1 MINTIYTFTVANM
14 MTLAANVNIDGTIG
28 EAEHFIHH
36 LLGHINSGHYNYVHL
51 LFNIL
56 FLSICFIMRYN
67 SYFKIVNIDISTDDG
82 KNLYKRYRSYVLNH
96 IIISF
101 IFANIVCYLLIQL
114 VDSTNIIVIWNIII
128 CPLIGYLASI
138 WFDNKFLVEYETKYK
153 MLRNPLNEKSS
164 DSKGINTSKDS
175 VDQHNE
181 INININ
187 NGENTHGTDDKFV
200 LEGDKELTDTEKIEA
215 TINRI
220 IEVQKEQSDILERHT
235 NELKDQNEMLKNMQ
249 SLMKNNIK
257 FELEEMIYEVLDRG
271 YVTPAE
277 DKKIRVKYKDYRNN
291 KGNGDLEELYESRYL
306 ELDVHEHR

>member
-1 MINTIYTFTVANM
+1 MISTIYTFTVANM

-28 EAEHFIHH
+28 ETEHFIHH
-36 LLGHINSGHYNYVHL
+36 LLNHINSGHYNYVHFVLNIVFL
-51 LFNIL
+51 LV
-56 FLSICFIMRYN
+56 CFIIRYN
-67 SYFKIVNIDISTDDG
+67 SYFKIVNIDNSTNDG

-101 IFANIVCYLLIQL
+101 IFAYIICYLLVQL
-114 VDSTNIIVIWNIII
+114 VDSANIVVIWNIVIS
-128 CPLIGYLASI
+128 PLIGYLSSI
-138 WFDNKFLVEYETKYK
+138 WFDNEFLIKYETKYK
-153 MLRNPLNEKSS
+153 MLRNPLNEKSG
-164 DSKGINTSKDS
+164 DSNEKVSKDP

-187 NGENTHGTDDKFV
+187 NGEASYGTDDKFV

-220 IEVQKEQSDILERHT
+220 IEVQKEQSVILERHT
-235 NELKDQNEMLKNMQ
+235 SELKDQNEMLKNMQ

-257 FELEEMIYEVLDRG
+257 FELEDMIYEVLDRG